1 MYCSCR
7 PPTDGK
13 YATLNVDSDLKMT
26 YAEFSRTADISP
38 STVSELISCKRSLS
52 IDSAEKIA
60 KFFGTDIEYWLGKQ
74 MRYNIKKEVN
84 K

>member
-1 MYCSCR
+1 MNR
-7 PPTDGK
+7 PYEHPGIELEK
-13 YATLNVDSDLKMT
+13 RILDLKMT
-26 YAEFSRTADISP
+26 YAEFARTADISP

-60 KFFGTDIEYWLGKQ
+60 KFFGTDIEYWLVKQ